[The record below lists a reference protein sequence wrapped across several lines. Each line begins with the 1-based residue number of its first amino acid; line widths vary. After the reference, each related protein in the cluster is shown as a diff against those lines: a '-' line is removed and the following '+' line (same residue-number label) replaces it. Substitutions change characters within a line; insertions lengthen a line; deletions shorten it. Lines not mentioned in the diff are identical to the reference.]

1 MMLQSFPLLSIGLIL
16 YAVLTLVD
24 SVSGVSVGTD
34 HWTMMKIVE
43 LPLVSKGS
51 LWRITGGDIFLTCCM
66 GLLFVEIVRSTQTS
80 KGALT
85 NNLFSVLLA
94 VACLILFILVT
105 GFGNSVFFLF
115 TAMTFLDALAGMIVT
130 TVTARRDLSITD
142 KQIGGGH

>member
-1 MMLQSFPLLSIGLIL
+1 MLQSFPLLAIGLAV

-24 SVSGVSVGTD
+24 TVSGIGGGTG
-34 HWTMMKIVE
+34 HWTQQLLVT

-51 LWRITGGDIFLTCCM
+51 GWEIRGGDVFLTFCM
-66 GLLFVEIVRSTQTS
+66 GLLFVEIVRSTQS
-80 KGALT
+80 GKGALT

-94 VACLILFILVT
+94 VACLILFILVL

-142 KQIGGGH
+142 KVGGGGH

>member
-1 MMLQSFPLLSIGLIL
+1 MLQSFPLLTIGLVV

-24 SVSGVSVGTD
+24 SVAGTGAAA
-34 HWTMMKIVE
+34 HWTQQLLIE

-51 LWRITGGDIFLTCCM
+51 VWEIRGGDIFLTFCM
-66 GLLFVEIVRSTQTS
+66 GLLFVEIVRSTQS
-80 KGALT
+80 GKGALT

-94 VACLILFILVT
+94 VACLIMFILVV

-115 TAMTFLDALAGMIVT
+115 TSMTFLDALAGMIVT

-142 KQIGGGH
+142 KQIGGH

>member
-1 MMLQSFPLLSIGLIL
+1 MLQSFPLLAIGLVV

-24 SVSGVSVGTD
+24 TVSGIGGGSA
-34 HWTMMKIVE
+34 HWTQQLLVS

-51 LWRITGGDIFLTCCM
+51 EWEIRGGDIFLTFCM
-66 GLLFVEIVRSTQTS
+66 GLLFVEIIRSTQS
-80 KGALT
+80 GKGALT

-94 VACLILFILVT
+94 VACLILFILAT

-115 TAMTFLDALAGMIVT
+115 TSMTFLDALAGMIVT

-142 KQIGGGH
+142 KVAGGH

>member
-1 MMLQSFPLLSIGLIL
+1 MLQSFPLLTIGLVI

-24 SVSGVSVGTD
+24 TVAGVGGSA
-34 HWTMMKIVE
+34 HWTQQLLLE
-43 LPLVSKGS
+43 LPLVPKDSS
-51 LWRITGGDIFLTCCM
+51 WEIRGGDIFLTFCM
-66 GLLFVEIVRSTQTS
+66 GLLFVEIVRATQSS

-94 VACLILFILVT
+94 VACLILFILVI

-115 TAMTFLDALAGMIVT
+115 TTMTFLDALAGMIVT

-142 KQIGGGH
+142 KQLGGH

>member
-1 MMLQSFPLLSIGLIL
+1 MLQSFPLLTIGLVV

-24 SVSGVSVGTD
+24 SVAGTGAAA
-34 HWTMMKIVE
+34 HWTQQLLIE

-51 LWRITGGDIFLTCCM
+51 VWEIRGGDIFLTFCM
-66 GLLFVEIVRSTQTS
+66 GLLFVEIVRSTQS
-80 KGALT
+80 GKGALT

-94 VACLILFILVT
+94 VACLIMFILVV

-115 TAMTFLDALAGMIVT
+115 TSMTFLDALAGMIVT

-142 KQIGGGH
+142 KQIGSH

>member
-1 MMLQSFPLLSIGLIL
+1 MLQSFPLLTIGLVV

-24 SVSGVSVGTD
+24 SVAGTGAAA
-34 HWTMMKIVE
+34 HWTQQLLIE

-51 LWRITGGDIFLTCCM
+51 VWEIRGGDIFLTFCM
-66 GLLFVEIVRSTQTS
+66 GLLFVEIVRSTQS
-80 KGALT
+80 GKGALT

-94 VACLILFILVT
+94 VACLIMFILVV

-142 KQIGGGH
+142 KQIGGH